1 MKKHLSAITAVLVAI
16 SLSAC
21 TNSQSEN
28 TAEETVSETLISETS
43 DTVSEA
49 SADESSE
56 TDETAS
62 AADISD
68 FTFVGK
74 WYFVQT
80 DMTMDGRTLAMSLKD
95 MEVTEITAENSFV
108 LDIKNDGTVEINAY
122 GESASAEW
130 TASDSGI
137 TISGDEESLGAE
149 TLDFTAEDADLIRT
163 ALVLEEEAMNMY
175 FAKEGSPKI
184 EESINKSLLEES
196 FGAIMGE
203 MLNENMTELTLEVPA
218 VITYGEDTEVM
229 FCRFTAP
236 EEGEY
241 TFRSESG
248 GHDTAAVYDSSS
260 FAETL
265 DVSDNT
271 EGGFELTLKLEAE
284 QSVYI
289 EVTSDSTEVTVSA
302 QKN

>member
-108 LDIKNDGTVEINAY
+108 LNIKNDGTVEINAY

-149 TLDFTAEDADLIRT
+149 TLDFTAEDADFIRT